1 MPFFGSAKF
10 TSAVGAKTV
19 SPNEKHL
26 YEVDRRFGTKSTFMK
41 MTLAVADFE
50 RWSNGSEAIQ
60 DALPYLSLGER
71 EFLMTG
77 YTPEAWDATFK
88 EPDDDDDDGAEFSG
102 GLS

>member
-10 TSAVGAKTV
+10 KTVDGSEV
-19 SPNEKHL
+19 SPNERYL
-26 YEVDRRFGTKSTFMK
+26 FEVERRFGTKSTFMK

-71 EFLMTG
+71 EFLLTG
-77 YTPEAWDATFK
+77 LTPDKWDEMWK
-88 EPDDDDDDGAEFSG
+88 EPDEDDDDGAEFSG
-102 GLS
+102 GLGS